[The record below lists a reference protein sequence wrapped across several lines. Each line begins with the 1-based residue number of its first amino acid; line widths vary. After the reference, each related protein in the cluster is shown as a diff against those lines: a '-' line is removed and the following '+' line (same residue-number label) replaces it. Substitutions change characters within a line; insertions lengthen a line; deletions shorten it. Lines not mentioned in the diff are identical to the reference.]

1 MEKTRFPDDFKEFL
15 KLLEENE
22 VRYLLIGG
30 YAVSIHGYARTTL
43 DMDIWIGMDD
53 ENARR
58 MVDVMASFGFS
69 RDELNPE
76 IFLDERCLIR
86 MGLPPLRLEVLTMID
101 GIEFSPAYERRVEPR
116 VDDLRIKVISLE
128 DLRTNKKASGRNKD
142 LADLDHLPGARDAST

>member
-1 MEKTRFPDDFKEFL
+1 MGKTQFPEDFKEFL

-30 YAVSIHGYARTTL
+30 YAVGVHGYARTTL

-53 ENARR
+53 DNARR
-58 MVDVMASFGFS
+58 MVEVMASFGFS

-86 MGLPPLRLEVLTMID
+86 MGLPPIRLEVLTTID
-101 GIEFSPAYERRVEPR
+101 GVEFSPSYERRIER
-116 VDDLRIKVISLE
+116 QIDDLLIKVIGLE
-128 DLRTNKKASGRNKD
+128 DLRTNKQASGRNKD
-142 LADLDHLPGARDAST
+142 LADLDHLPEVSKPRG